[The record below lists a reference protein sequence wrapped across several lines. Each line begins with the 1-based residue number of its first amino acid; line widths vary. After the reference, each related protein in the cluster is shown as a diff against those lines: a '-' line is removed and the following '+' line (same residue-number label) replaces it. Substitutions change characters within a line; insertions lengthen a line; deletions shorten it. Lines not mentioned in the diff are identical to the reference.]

1 MTSRREFLQI
11 GIAASALPLA
21 TQAARAAGLP
31 PLAADEQAHAVRL
44 YKVVYDTRIPASV
57 AFARRAEASGVATYP
72 IEGDMT
78 RFWYEDLYHRWR
90 SGPAAIAGLTAH
102 GALFCL
108 ERLAWDQ
115 GLRVVFRGEHTP
127 GDGGIIRHALSGPV
141 SILRD
146 AEHAATR
153 TAWSEGLAEIAL
165 RVPSGRTEMGSGR
178 AATQARIAMPEQT
191 DALYTWVIAPARA

>member
-21 TQAARAAGLP
+21 TQAVRAAGLP
-31 PLAADEQAHAVRL
+31 PPAAEEQARVVKL

-57 AFARRAEASGVATYP
+57 AFARRVEARGVATYP

-90 SGPAAIAGLTAH
+90 SEPAAIAGLTAH
-102 GALFCL
+102 GPLFCL

-127 GDGGIIRHALSGPV
+127 EDGGIIRHALSGPA
-141 SILRD
+141 SMLRD
-146 AEHAATR
+146 AQRAATD
-153 TAWSEGLAEIAL
+153 TAWSERLAEIAM
-165 RVPSGRTEMGSGR
+165 RVPRGRIEMGSGR
-178 AATQARIAMPEQT
+178 AATRARIAMPEPA
-191 DALYTWVIAPARA
+191 DALYTWVIAPASA